1 MSRGGPQEVCKPP
14 CAVAPPSRAEFGR
27 SESGKATLAGVWAL
41 VIGGHVLAL
50 WGWQWMSKARVSA
63 PEVVWLQM
71 TPPEPEP
78 PAAKRPPSVPPALS
92 PPAVVRAPLGRAP
105 EPAPALSSAA
115 VASPS
120 VPGVAATGVSV
131 PSASAPGPLPAASA
145 EPRGTQ
151 AGPATAAQGEAV
163 APRPGGAGGDAM
175 TLPNLSASYLN
186 NPPPV
191 YPPISKRMGEQGRVV
206 MRVLIDEQGLPQKAE
221 LMAGSGYSRLDQAAE
236 KAVMSWRY
244 VPGQR
249 GGRPQAMWFNVPI
262 SFELKPTLD

>member
-1 MSRGGPQEVCKPP
+1 
-14 CAVAPPSRAEFGR
+14 
-27 SESGKATLAGVWAL
+27 
-41 VIGGHVLAL
+41 
-50 WGWQWMSKARVSA
+50 
-63 PEVVWLQM
+63 
-71 TPPEPEP
+71 
-78 PAAKRPPSVPPALS
+78 
-92 PPAVVRAPLGRAP
+92 
-105 EPAPALSSAA
+105 
-115 VASPS
+115 
-120 VPGVAATGVSV
+120 
-131 PSASAPGPLPAASA
+131 
-145 EPRGTQ
+145 
-151 AGPATAAQGEAV
+151 
-163 APRPGGAGGDAM
+163 M